1 MAVNVNTV
9 YQTVLYILN
18 KEQRGYVP
26 PAEFNSLA
34 AQVQLEI
41 FESYFPDG
49 NQLNRVNQNNT
60 QNNTEFFNMS
70 KDMQSKLTPFEQE
83 LQLTINAENAFLQPQ
98 LSATGS
104 INRIV
109 RKFGSIIS
117 TYDGQPKYDSI
128 TQFTSKSDYNKIVRS
143 KLTLPT
149 KQNPIYYLSSG
160 TSTSSS
166 LFITPLPDSVL
177 ANCLVYPLNPRWNFT
192 IGNSGQ
198 YLYNSTNSVNFELDS
213 SEQTSL
219 VVGVL
224 KYFGVVIN
232 DPTIIQVAEQ
242 EAQQTSINEKS

>member
-18 KEQRGYVP
+18 KEQRGYVT

-49 NQLNRVNQNNT
+49 NQLNRPNQNNS
-60 QNNTEFFNMS
+60 QNDTEFFNMS
-70 KDMQSKLTPFEQE
+70 KDIQSKLTPFEQE
-83 LQLTINAENAFLQPQ
+83 LQLTINAENAFIQPQ
-98 LSATGS
+98 LSDTGS
-104 INRIV
+104 INRTV

-117 TYDGQPKYDSI
+117 TYDGQTKYDSI

-149 KQNPIYYLSSG
+149 KKNPIYYLSSG

-166 LFITPLPDSVL
+166 LIINPLPDSVL
-177 ANCLVYPLNPRWNFT
+177 ANCVVYPLNPNWNFT
-192 IGNSGQ
+192 IGSSGQ
-198 YLYNSTNSVNFELDS
+198 YLHNSTNSVNFELDN
-213 SEQTSL
+213 SEQTNI
-219 VVGVL
+219 VMHIL
-224 KYFGVVIN
+224 KYCGVIIN
-232 DPTIIQVAEQ
+232 DPTVIQTA
-242 EAQQTSINEKS
+242 AQDIQQNSINEKS

>member
-9 YQTVLYILN
+9 YQTVLFILN

-70 KDMQSKLTPFEQE
+70 KDIQSKLTPFEQE
-83 LQLTINAENAFLQPQ
+83 LQLTINAEDAFLQPQ
-98 LSATGS
+98 LSGTGS

-219 VVGVL
+219 VIGLL